1 MKRRGLSQEGLKL
14 IACVAMTMDHG
25 AAVLGAEYLPYMF
38 LRGVGRIAFPIY
50 CWLLAEGAHYTRSE
64 GRYALRLGLGFL
76 LSEIPFD
83 LALFGGITWQHQNVF
98 LTLLLGF
105 GAMAAMKRIEN
116 PILRLVTIVPFCLAA
131 DLMRSDYGGYG
142 VAMIGI
148 MYLVREFPHR
158 KWCALAVMALFCAM
172 TPSMGFSLGKLTVSL
187 ELLGILA
194 AVPIALYTGRKRTHS
209 KAVQWAFLLF
219 YPIHLILLFWIRR
232 CT

>member
-25 AAVLGAEYLPYMF
+25 AAVLGAGYLPYMF

-105 GAMAAMKRIEN
+105 GAMTAMKRIGN
-116 PILRLVTIVPFCLAA
+116 PFLRLFFLLPFSLVA
-131 DLMRSDYGGYG
+131 DLMRTDYGGYG
-142 VAMIGI
+142 VAMIGLLF
-148 MYLVREFPHR
+148 LVRGLPHR
-158 KWCALAVMALFCAM
+158 KWCAFAVIGLCCAM
-172 TPSMGFSLGKLTVSL
+172 IPSIGFSLGGLTVSL

-194 AVPIALYTGRKRTHS
+194 AVPIALCTGRKRTHS
-209 KAVQWAFLLF
+209 KAVQWAYLLF
-219 YPIHLILLFWIRR
+219 YPAHLAVLSWIA
-232 CT
+232 

>member
-25 AAVLGAEYLPYMF
+25 AAVLGTEYLPYMF

-105 GAMAAMKRIEN
+105 CAMAAMKRIEN
-116 PILRLVTIVPFCLAA
+116 PILRLVTIAPFCLAA

-187 ELLGILA
+187 ELPGILA
-194 AVPIALYTGRKRTHS
+194 AVPIALYTGRKRTRS

>member
-116 PILRLVTIVPFCLAA
+116 SILRLVTIVPFCLAA

-148 MYLVREFPHR
+148 MYLVRGLPHR

-194 AVPIALYTGRKRTHS
+194 AVPIALYTGRKRTRS